1 MPSMIAMLAFVPVM
15 VILAFSVQWGS
26 VASIHSSAERLP
38 ECRMAYIG
46 YSFLMT
52 VFAWL
57 LYFMYATRI
66 PLGFLLPLGASFA
79 LAGDFYYLQFELA
92 RHTMRSESLLGG
104 ILFFI
109 LTQIAYAAAFL
120 ARVPFGTLVRSGAF
134 IPALAFFVAVFAA
147 LFVLRV
153 WNAERPRRLMVA
165 SAAYSLALAFMVSV
179 AVSAAIAV
187 GGPWR
192 LIALG
197 AVSFAVSDYLQG
209 ETTVHGR
216 HPAYEFQVPWLTY
229 LIAQALIL
237 YGFALSLP

>member
-1 MPSMIAMLAFVPVM
+1 MSSMIAMLAFVPVM
-15 VILAFSVQWGS
+15 VVFAFSVQWES
-26 VASIHSSAERLP
+26 VSSIHSSAERLP
-38 ECRMAYIG
+38 ECRMAYVG

-79 LAGDFYYLQFELA
+79 LAGDFYYLQFEIA

-104 ILFFI
+104 IIFFI

-120 ARVPFGTLVRSGAF
+120 ARVPLGTLIRSGAF
-134 IPALAFFVAVFAA
+134 VPAFAFFVAVFAA
-147 LFVLRV
+147 LFAFRV
-153 WNAERPRRLMVA
+153 WNAARPRRLMVA
-165 SAAYSLALAFMVSV
+165 SAVYSLALAFMVSV

-192 LIALG
+192 LIGLG

-216 HPAYEFQVPWLTY
+216 HPAYEFQVPWLAY

-237 YGFALSLP
+237 YGFALSLL